1 MYIQVNLPQIV
12 VNTPSHTSP
21 LTSTLSPDLQ
31 KIGRVLKG
39 GNIPSIAKAVFAH
52 QELQKCI
59 TAKFLDVITAEC
71 SVVCRKNPSDPSP
84 FRRIGVEHL
93 REFTLEAFIQE
104 LKTHAP
110 TLFQIASVIASHNDH
125 KNQSK
130 KGSQHHPG
138 ICMALAVLLKER
150 NREMCGL
157 QTVVSVALFN
167 SRVQKKVHVH
177 VTVEK
182 MLMHTQCISSCK

>member
-1 MYIQVNLPQIV
+1 MH
-12 VNTPSHTSP
+12 TPSHTSP

-39 GNIPSIAKAVFAH
+39 GHIPSIAKAVFAH
-52 QELQKCI
+52 QELQKSII
-59 TAKFLDVITAEC
+59 TKFLDVITAEC
-71 SVVCRKNPSDPSP
+71 STVCRKNPSP
-84 FRRIGVEHL
+84 FRQIGIDHID
-93 REFTLEAFIQE
+93 EFTLEEFIEE

-110 TLFQIASVIASHNDH
+110 TLFQVASVITSHNDH

-130 KGSQHHPG
+130 KGSKHHPG

-157 QTVVSVALFN
+157 QTIMSLTLFN
-167 SRVQKKVHVH
+167 SRVQKKVTIAIENIILCAYTHMHVIMH
-177 VTVEK
+177 
-182 MLMHTQCISSCK
+182 MHTYTQHRIIVL

>member
-1 MYIQVNLPQIV
+1 MHS
-12 VNTPSHTSP
+12 PSHTSP

-59 TAKFLDVITAEC
+59 VTKCLDLITAEC
-71 SVVCRKNPSDPSP
+71 SIVCRKNPANPSP
-84 FRRIGVEHL
+84 FRRISIDHL
-93 REFTLEAFIQE
+93 GEFSLEAFMQE

-110 TLFQIASVIASHNDH
+110 TLFQVASVIASHNDH
-125 KNQSK
+125 KNQYK

-157 QTVVSVALFN
+157 QTLVSIALFN
-167 SRVQKKVHVH
+167 SRVQKKV
-177 VTVEK
+177 TVK
-182 MLMHTQCISSCK
+182 KCTCIHIYNISCITVW